1 VPAIRKEG
9 QCRTGLPG
17 SLRPWLAFYATGA
30 VGETLDEFVI
40 DFVGFLVAADRLP
53 KDQVSMSIGADL
65 TL

>member
-1 VPAIRKEG
+1 
-9 QCRTGLPG
+9 
-17 SLRPWLAFYATGA
+17 LRPWLAFYATGA